1 MLIQVIGV
9 GCPRCQQMK
18 SDVATIVS
26 RLGLDAKVE
35 YVDDP
40 MRIVEMGI
48 LSVPRLMI
56 DGQLLSFRYRG
67 RRSIE
72 EVLEKASNGK

>member
-9 GCPRCQQMK
+9 GRPRCQQMK
-18 SDVATIVS
+18 SDVATLVS
-26 RLGLDAKVE
+26 QLGLDAEVE

-56 DGQLLSFRYRG
+56 DGQLVSFRYRG
-67 RRSIE
+67 RRSIQ
-72 EVLEKASNGK
+72 EVLEKASR